1 MTERRDEDMAR
12 RERVLQDA
20 QRELAS
26 VQRQGE
32 KSKPLLDRLSQHAK
46 ENRFAER
53 FLLALDQTRRRHA

>member
-1 MTERRDEDMAR
+1 MTDRRDDDIER
-12 RERVLQDA
+12 RERVLKDA

-32 KSKPLLDRLSQHAK
+32 RAEPLLDRLAQHAK